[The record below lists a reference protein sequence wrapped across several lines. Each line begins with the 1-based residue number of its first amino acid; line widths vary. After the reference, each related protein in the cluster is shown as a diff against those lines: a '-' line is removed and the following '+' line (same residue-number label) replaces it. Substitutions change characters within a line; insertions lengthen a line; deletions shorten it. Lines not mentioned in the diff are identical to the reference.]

1 MAQPTFPVVNWATQ
15 ENDSEGNPIKIQPP
29 LEIQATGLLKGEP
42 MGRQWFNYVLN
53 NHSDWLKYLAG
64 SVTLQTGIV
73 GELRSFSVE
82 QPTLLTQGWQ
92 LVETVTGS
100 AQTTT
105 QNLYTYEYVG

>member
-1 MAQPTFPVVNWATQ
+1 MNMPVQPIVDWATL
-15 ENDSEGNPIKIQPP
+15 ENDAEGNPIKIQPP

-53 NHSDWLKYLAG
+53 NHAVWLKFLATANG
-64 SVTLQTGIV
+64 VV
-73 GELRSFSVE
+73 GEVKSFSSP
-82 QPTLLTQGWQ
+82 QPNLVSNGWQ
-92 LVETVTGS
+92 LIETITGT